1 MLTKLQTDILT
12 RYLSFRREAPT
23 VGGLMRRNVVAVG
36 GWCLSLIMAA
46 GALWWLGFRLG
57 AVALLGFVVSTLF
70 HAIGNYY
77 RTREI
82 WPVIEHITDWGTV
95 EQLMGPTKQPD

>member
-1 MLTKLQTDILT
+1 MLTSFQTDILM

-23 VGGLMRRNVVAVG
+23 VGGLMRRNVVSVG
-36 GWCLSLIMAA
+36 GWSLFLMLAA
-46 GALWWLGFRLG
+46 GALWWFGFRLG
-57 AVALLGFVVSTLF
+57 AVALLGFVASTLF

-82 WPVIEHITDWGTV
+82 WPVIERITDWGIV
-95 EQLMGPTKQPD
+95 EQLIGPRRRA